1 MKNTFVILFLSIFI
15 LHGCDKDSDDIQ
27 EIREYSEQVTVD
39 NDLIVTYLQTH
50 TYNYDQLNVKSDVK
64 IILDTLD
71 SSNSSKL
78 SLYDMVDMKTVNVT
92 DSNGEIIPHDL
103 YYLII
108 REGEKRNPVITDSV
122 YVAYK
127 GSLLDGNSF
136 DERSFPVWLDLA
148 NALPGFREGVSE
160 LKSGSYIQNQDGSI
174 SYQNYG
180 VGLFFMPSGLAYFDS
195 QASSAIPEYS
205 PLIFSVKLMT
215 YTETDHDND
224 GILSINEDIDGDGI
238 PFQDDT
244 DGDRLW
250 NMYDVDDDND
260 GVLTKN
266 ELDKNNDGVID
277 DTDNDGIPDYLDIDN

>member
-50 TYNYDQLNVKSDVK
+50 TYNYDRLNVKSDVK

-92 DSNGEIIPHDL
+92 DSNGDLIPHDL
-103 YYLII
+103 YYIII

-127 GSLLDGNSF
+127 LSL
-136 DERSFPVWLDLA
+136 
-148 NALPGFREGVSE
+148 
-160 LKSGSYIQNQDGSI
+160 IHI
-174 SYQNYG
+174 
-180 VGLFFMPSGLAYFDS
+180 
-195 QASSAIPEYS
+195 
-205 PLIFSVKLMT
+205 
-215 YTETDHDND
+215 
-224 GILSINEDIDGDGI
+224 
-238 PFQDDT
+238 
-244 DGDRLW
+244 
-250 NMYDVDDDND
+250 
-260 GVLTKN
+260 
-266 ELDKNNDGVID
+266 
-277 DTDNDGIPDYLDIDN
+277 